1 MQEITAMI
9 LILCEV
15 YANKIMHIHSNF
27 WLNKRQFGPR
37 GHEITYMSQMI
48 YTICMHRKFG
58 LKIINK

>member
-27 WLNKRQFGPR
+27 WLNKRQHGLR
-37 GHEITYMSQMI
+37 GHEITYMSPVI
-48 YTICMHRKFG
+48 YTMYAQEVWIKNHK
-58 LKIINK
+58 